1 MKKKHTIMGQEGDKT
16 RTLRKNFRHTLRAQV
31 PLRGSQLDWV
41 FISIFKH
48 VSYCQ
53 SSSINLN

>member
-1 MKKKHTIMGQEGDKT
+1 MGQEGDKT